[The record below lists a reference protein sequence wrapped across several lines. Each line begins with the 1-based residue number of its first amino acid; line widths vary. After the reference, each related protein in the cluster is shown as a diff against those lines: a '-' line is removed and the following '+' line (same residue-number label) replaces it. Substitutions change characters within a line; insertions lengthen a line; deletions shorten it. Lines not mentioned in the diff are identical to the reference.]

1 MNRHMQMR
9 KDEFRN
15 DDEKDVWQQ
24 GYIASVEGLTD
35 LHQDLPVNP
44 HRVLCAGW
52 WCAFEDAT
60 KCLDNRLGTSAT
72 PPITSSKRAMGRGL
86 NHFRQE
92 GARLIPEPTEPDLFV
107 EEAYR
112 LWTIK
117 QQGK

>member
-1 MNRHMQMR
+1 MQMR

-35 LHQDLPVNP
+35 L
-44 HRVLCAGW
+44 
-52 WCAFEDAT
+52 
-60 KCLDNRLGTSAT
+60 
-72 PPITSSKRAMGRGL
+72 MGRGL

-117 QQGK
+117 QQGQQGK